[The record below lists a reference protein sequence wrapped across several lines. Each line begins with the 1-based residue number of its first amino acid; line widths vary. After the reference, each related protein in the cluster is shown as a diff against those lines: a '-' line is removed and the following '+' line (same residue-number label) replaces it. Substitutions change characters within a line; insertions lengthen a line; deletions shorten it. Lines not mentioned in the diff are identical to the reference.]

1 MYSIRFA
8 HSAACELEKIARID
22 GKLYSRLMACI
33 DSLKINPYQ
42 GKRLNG
48 RLKGNFS
55 VRVGDYRIIY
65 TVDKGFLMVIII
77 DLGHRREVYR

>member
-8 HSAACELEKIARID
+8 RSAASQLEKIARID
-22 GKLYSRLMACI
+22 SKLYLRLNACI

-48 RLKGNFS
+48 RFMGDFS
-55 VRVGDYRIIY
+55 LRVGDYRIIY
-65 TVDKGFLMVIII
+65 KIERWCLVVIII